1 MAFKVIDD
9 GNSSDKLTEYEKEYL
24 KKLKNSILCT
34 TNPPLEPIFGN
45 KTCKSLTFDRK
56 KGNCLACHMIDDGEL
71 AGNNGPPLLAMKA
84 RFPDREVLFQQ
95 IWDPTESN
103 PYSFMPPFGKHG
115 ALTRTEIN
123 KIMDYLYTL

>member
-1 MAFKVIDD
+1 MKYIVEFIIIIVLALPALSYADNIAE
-9 GNSSDKLTEYEKEYL
+9 G
-24 KKLKNSILCT
+24 
-34 TNPPLEPIFGN
+34 
-45 KTCKSLTFDRK
+45 KSLTFDRK

-71 AGNNGPPLLAMKA
+71 AGNNGPALLAMKA

-115 ALTRTEIN
+115 ALTKKEIN
-123 KIMDYLYTL
+123 LIMDYLYTL